1 MSARR
6 WNLSLWLGFVLCL
19 TGVASYLP
27 LSRYPITRDVP
38 WVSYLLFAVGLLLIA
53 AGLQRA
59 FGKPVEYRGKIFG
72 PILAALSLV
81 IVGFFCFA
89 ILYGAKQIPKSANA
103 PRVGDKIPDFSL
115 VDSDNQTVTLASL
128 LSTPLPGSQNAPK
141 GVLLIFYRGYW

>member
-19 TGVASYLP
+19 IGVASYLP

-38 WVSYLLFAVGLLLIA
+38 WVSYLLFAFGLFLIA
-53 AGLQRA
+53 AGLLLA
-59 FGKPVEYRGKIFG
+59 FGKTADYRGKIFG

-81 IVGFFCFA
+81 IVGLFCFA
-89 ILYGAKQIPKSANA
+89 ILYGAKQIPRSANA
-103 PRVGDKIPDFSL
+103 PHVGDKLSDFSL
-115 VDSDNQTVTLASL
+115 IDSDNRPVTLASL